1 LEETTMSETHTASPR
16 IAPTV
21 IGVLT
26 VLLICAVLIIVGL
39 AVRPSGGLAV
49 PQGSRVLHVDERDF
63 ALHMPTTTLHAGTYV
78 FVDTNHGPSAHE
90 LVMWKTDDPAARLPL
105 LPSHRVNEDSP
116 ALSSVLDSGT
126 SLDPGQTRLLSAT
139 LSPGHYVIACNLP
152 GHFIAGMHLD
162 ITVT

>member
-1 LEETTMSETHTASPR
+1 MYETRAEGPR

-49 PQGSRVLHVDERDF
+49 PPGSRVLHVDERDF
-63 ALHMPTTTLHAGTYV
+63 ALHLQSTTLPPGTYV

-90 LVMWKTDDPAARLPL
+90 LVMWKTNDPAARLPL
-105 LPSHRVNEDSP
+105 LANHRVNEDSP
-116 ALSSVLDSGT
+116 TLSSVLDSGT
-126 SLDPGQTRLLSAT
+126 ALDPGQTRLLTAT
-139 LSPGHYVIACNLP
+139 LAPGHYVIACNLP

>member
-1 LEETTMSETHTASPR
+1 MNETRTESPR

-26 VLLICAVLIIVGL
+26 VLLLCAVLIIVGL

-49 PQGSRVLHVDERDF
+49 PPGSHVLHVDERDF
-63 ALHMPTTTLHAGTYV
+63 ALHLPSTTLPAGTYV
-78 FVDTNHGPSAHE
+78 FVDTNHGPSPHE
-90 LVMWKTDDPAARLPL
+90 LVMWKTNDPAARLPL
-105 LPSHRVNEDSP
+105 LPNRRVNEDSP

-126 SLDPGQTRLLSAT
+126 SIDPGQTRLLTAT
-139 LSPGHYVIACNLP
+139 LDPGHYVIACNLP
-152 GHFIAGMHLD
+152 GHFISGMHLD

>member
-1 LEETTMSETHTASPR
+1 MHETRTESPR

-26 VLLICAVLIIVGL
+26 LLLMCAVLIIVGL
-39 AVRPSGGLAV
+39 AVRPSGGLTV
-49 PQGSRVLHVDERDF
+49 PRGSRVLHVDERDF
-63 ALHMPTTTLHAGTYV
+63 ALHVPTTTLRAGTYV

-90 LVMWKTDDPAARLPL
+90 LVMWKTSDPADRLPL
-105 LPSHRVNEDSP
+105 LPNHRVNEDSP

-126 SLDPGQTRLLSAT
+126 SLDPGQSRLLTAT
-139 LSPGHYVIACNLP
+139 LAPGHYVIACNLP
-152 GHFIAGMHLD
+152 GHFVSGMHVD